1 MSEKLGEILLNYG
14 ALGVMVIGLSWYIL
28 RRDKENK
35 EERKEWQ
42 AALNNNTN
50 VLTAIKTL
58 LETTRERKR

>member
-14 ALGVMVIGLSWYIL
+14 ALGVMVVGLSWYIL

-42 AALNNNTN
+42 TALNNNTN